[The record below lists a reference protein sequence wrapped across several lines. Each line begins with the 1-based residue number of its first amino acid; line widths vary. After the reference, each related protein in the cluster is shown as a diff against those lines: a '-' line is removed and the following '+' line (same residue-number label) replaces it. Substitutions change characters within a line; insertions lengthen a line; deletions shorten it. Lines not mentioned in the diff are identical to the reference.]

1 MLAASRCQTETDMR
15 PGAVSITFDPSVP
28 TLLALVLVAC
38 ATQQA
43 LKVEVPR
50 AGAVAMT
57 VVTPPGEQT
66 YANAG
71 DAQWDLPYPFEENET
86 PVYPDELL
94 AANLP
99 PMNVRVRVIVDEH
112 GSVIDSVALAVPP
125 DYPQF
130 FAAVQ
135 AAVHDWKFWPL
146 VKWKPVAGARTDIEF
161 NGWAR
166 TYEGTATALPFHQ
179 DYDVTFTQKDGKGV
193 ITLSAPAAGAARQ

>member
-1 MLAASRCQTETDMR
+1 MR
-15 PGAVSITFDPSVP
+15 TRVVSITFDQSLPMV
-28 TLLALVLVAC
+28 LALVLVAC

-43 LKVEVPR
+43 LKGTVPR
-50 AGAVAMT
+50 AGDVAMSI
-57 VVTPPGEQT
+57 VNPPGEQS

-71 DAQWDLPYPFEENET
+71 DVQWDLPYQFEENEA
-86 PVYPDELL
+86 PVYPEELL

-99 PMNVRVRVIVDEH
+99 PMTVRVRLIVDEH
-112 GSVIDSVALAVPP
+112 GSVVDSMALSVPS

-146 VKWKPVAGARTDIEF
+146 VKWQPVAGTRTNIEF

-166 TYEGTATALPFHQ
+166 TYEGTAAALPFHQ
-179 DYDVTFTQKDGKGV
+179 DYDITFTQKDGKGV
-193 ITLSAPAAGAARQ
+193 ITSSGRAPGAAGQ